1 MTKGIIQPSGLRLCV
16 RRRTGVARQCGINA
30 MVGDTVNKDLS
41 GPWQD
46 QLKLAE
52 NEIKAARD
60 LIRRVAECSRKDFAA
75 DDVFPRSVPADIA
88 DLLGS
93 MERALQSAESR
104 ISDVTDSIERLQ
116 ARQLRDL

>member
-1 MTKGIIQPSGLRLCV
+1 M
-16 RRRTGVARQCGINA
+16 N
-30 MVGDTVNKDLS
+30 NDLI

-46 QLKLAE
+46 QLKRAE

-60 LIRRVAECSRKDFAA
+60 LIRRVAERSRKDFAA

-104 ISDVTDSIERLQ
+104 ISDVTAAIERLE
-116 ARQLRDL
+116 ARQLRNP

>member
-1 MTKGIIQPSGLRLCV
+1 
-16 RRRTGVARQCGINA
+16 
-30 MVGDTVNKDLS
+30 MVGNTVNEDLI

-46 QLKLAE
+46 QLKHAE

-88 DLLGS
+88 DLLDR

-104 ISDVTDSIERLQ
+104 ISDVTYSIERLQ
-116 ARQLRDL
+116 ARQLRNL

>member
-1 MTKGIIQPSGLRLCV
+1 MRSQTDQRGPHGG
-16 RRRTGVARQCGINA
+16 TNA
-30 MVGDTVNKDLS
+30 MVVDTVNKDRS

-46 QLKLAE
+46 QLKHAE

-88 DLLGS
+88 DLLDR

-116 ARQLRDL
+116 ARG

>member
-1 MTKGIIQPSGLRLCV
+1 MRSQTDQRGSQC
-16 RRRTGVARQCGINA
+16 RTTA
-30 MVGDTVNKDLS
+30 MVVDTVNKDLS

-46 QLKLAE
+46 QLKHAE

-88 DLLGS
+88 DLLRS

-116 ARQLRDL
+116 APR

>member
-1 MTKGIIQPSGLRLCV
+1 M
-16 RRRTGVARQCGINA
+16 N
-30 MVGDTVNKDLS
+30 NDLI

-46 QLKLAE
+46 QLKRAE

-60 LIRRVAECSRKDFAA
+60 LIRRVAERSRKDFAA

-104 ISDVTDSIERLQ
+104 ISDVTAAIERLQ
-116 ARQLRDL
+116 TRQLRNP